1 LRRLACAVLALALA
15 GCATPKSYFL
25 PGRGLVANIDYSGW
39 DALLREHVSEGR
51 VDYAAFARSD
61 AFRDFLRLL
70 QLTRLTVDAT
80 REQRL
85 AFWLNAYNARA
96 IAAVVSG
103 SRPDSRFGRW
113 RFFRYTRHAVGG
125 EEITLWDLEHE
136 RIRPMGEA
144 RIHFALACASVSC
157 PRLAAHAYR
166 PEALD
171 AQLEQA
177 ALDFLNDAERNRFD
191 AGARE
196 AWLSR
201 IFEWYAL
208 DFVGAAGSIA
218 AYVAPFVRD
227 PEVAGG
233 LAGGGYRVQYLEWD
247 WSLNGPRPPEG

>member
-1 LRRLACAVLALALA
+1 
-15 GCATPKSYFL
+15 
-25 PGRGLVANIDYSGW
+25 
-39 DALLREHVSEGR
+39 
-51 VDYAAFARSD
+51 VDS
-61 AFRDFLRLL
+61 
-70 QLTRLTVDAT
+70 T

-85 AFWLNAYNARA
+85 AFLVNAYNARA

-125 EEITLWDLEHE
+125 EEITLWDLQHE
-136 RIRPMGEA
+136 RIRPLGDA
-144 RIHFALACASVSC
+144 RIHFALACAAVSC
-157 PRLAAHAYR
+157 PRLASHAYR
-166 PEALD
+166 PESID
-171 AQLEQA
+171 EELEQA
-177 ALDFLNDAERNRFD
+177 ALVFVNDPERNRFD
-191 AGARE
+191 ASAGEAR
-196 AWLSR
+196 LSR
-201 IFEWYAL
+201 IFEWHEE